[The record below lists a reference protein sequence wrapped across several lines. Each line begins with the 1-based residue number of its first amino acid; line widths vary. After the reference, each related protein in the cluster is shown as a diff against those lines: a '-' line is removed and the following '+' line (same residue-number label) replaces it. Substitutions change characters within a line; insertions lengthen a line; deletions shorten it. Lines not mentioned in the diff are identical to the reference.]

1 MNKKDMNLKSNSG
14 YCMPFEERD
23 KDVEVIM
30 QYGKQR
36 DPKTGKIIFNH
47 GIDFNANRYLL
58 SALATG
64 TVTGLGTDATYG
76 VYQIIRYG
84 HYEVTYSNLN
94 NVLANYGQAVKA
106 GQIVAVSGQTLHM
119 EVKFQGEEINPIDFL
134 TMLFSNVKSM
144 EQLGANGI
152 PQFVTLD
159 MDIHTLYDKDRAE
172 IEELMLRFLPVY
184 MEDLHNGHYTLP
196 EHTEQSLRNIFS
208 ISALKNYFYETIPS
222 MANPLGMGRRSVP
235 LVEKVQNLLIEDFLN
250 YMALRH
256 QVFLSSLSTEQKKKL
271 NRRPLNPAE

>member
-1 MNKKDMNLKSNSG
+1 MGIWSKVALMGGTMLKG
-14 YCMPFEERD
+14 
-23 KDVEVIM
+23 
-30 QYGKQR
+30 
-36 DPKTGKIIFNH
+36 TGKAAWSV
-47 GIDFNANRYLL
+47 GKT
-58 SALATG
+58 AT
-64 TVTGLGTDATYG
+64 
-76 VYQIIRYG
+76 
-84 HYEVTYSNLN
+84 
-94 NVLANYGQAVKA
+94 
-106 GQIVAVSGQTLHM
+106 
-119 EVKFQGEEINPIDFL
+119 
-134 TMLFSNVKSM
+134 
-144 EQLGANGI
+144 
-152 PQFVTLD
+152 
-159 MDIHTLYDKDRAE
+159 
-172 IEELMLRFLPVY
+172 LPVY